1 MVSCIMFWR
10 NSTHSIIIFKMHRRV
25 IRIVMGCGCMECCR
39 GLFKELKILT
49 LTSQYI
55 FSLLSFVIQNE
66 SYFAT
71 NNVYHK
77 FNTRH
82 KNDLHLPQASLT
94 MYQRGVYYSGVK
106 LFNSLPANIKDTCED
121 PRKFKIALKHYLLAH
136 SFYDLEEF
144 HNAQN
149 T

>member
-1 MVSCIMFWR
+1 
-10 NSTHSIIIFKMHRRV
+10 
-25 IRIVMGCGCMECCR
+25 MGCGCMESCR
-39 GLFKELKILT
+39 GLFKELKVLT

-55 FSLLSFVIQNE
+55 FSLLSFVIENE

-82 KNDLHLPQASLT
+82 KNDVHLPQASLT

-106 LFNSLPANIKDTCED
+106 LFNSLPANIKDTSED